1 MAMVMIV
8 IREQGD
14 DNGVDVLDRD
24 GSPGDYE
31 SLFDG
36 DRTTKRRRR
45 WRVPTTMST
54 AIVP

>member
-24 GSPGDYE
+24 GSPGDYG

-54 AIVP
+54 AIVT